1 MIFSSSHDHGPAL
14 SFFHTA
20 TITGQFYHFLKQPRS
35 RVCVIIFF
43 ILPRSRASFIIYPSS
58 HEHGPALS
66 FYTATITGQFYH
78 FLKQPRSRACV
89 IIFSYCHDHGPVLS
103 FSQAA
108 TITGLRYHF
117 FYTATITGQFYHLPK
132 QPRTRACVIIL
143 YCHDHGP
150 VLSFPQAATITGL
163 RYNFFFFYTAS
174 ITGQISHFLMLPRSR
189 ASVSFSSSHDHG
201 PAL

>member
-35 RVCVIIFF
+35 RTCVIIFF
-43 ILPRSRASFIIYPSS
+43 I
-58 HEHGPALS
+58 
-66 FYTATITGQFYH
+66 
-78 FLKQPRSRACV
+78 FL
-89 IIFSYCHDHGPVLS
+89 YCHDLGPVLS

-117 FYTATITGQFYHLPK
+117 FFIYTATIMGQFYHLPK

-163 RYNFFFFYTAS
+163 RYHFFKFFLFIFIFFLFYFFYTAS

>member
-35 RVCVIIFF
+35 RACVIIFF
-43 ILPRSRASFIIYPSS
+43 
-58 HEHGPALS
+58 
-66 FYTATITGQFYH
+66 
-78 FLKQPRSRACV
+78 FLD
-89 IIFSYCHDHGPVLS
+89 CHDHGPVLS

-117 FYTATITGQFYHLPK
+117 LFLFFFFFI
-132 QPRTRACVIIL
+132 

-150 VLSFPQAATITGL
+150 VLSFTQAATKTGL
-163 RYNFFFFYTAS
+163 RY
-174 ITGQISHFLMLPRSR
+174 HFILPRSR
-189 ASVSFSSSHDHG
+189 ASFIISSSSHDHG
-201 PAL
+201 PALSFLFFFLYRLDHGPDFPFFLAASITGQRIIFKQPRSRACILM

>member
-1 MIFSSSHDHGPAL
+1 MLPRSRAHYMIFSSSHDHGPAL

-20 TITGQFYHFLKQPRS
+20 TITGQFH
-35 RVCVIIFF
+35 
-43 ILPRSRASFIIYPSS
+43 
-58 HEHGPALS
+58 
-66 FYTATITGQFYH
+66 H

-89 IIFSYCHDHGPVLS
+89 IIFFFFFFILPRSRASSIIFSSSHDHGSALTFF
-103 FSQAA
+103 FS
-108 TITGLRYHF
+108 
-117 FYTATITGQFYHLPK
+117 YTATITGQFYHLPK

-163 RYNFFFFYTAS
+163 RYHFFFFFSFFFYTAS

>member
-14 SFFHTA
+14 SFFKLPRSGASLSFTQAATITCLRYHFFFFPFYTA

-43 ILPRSRASFIIYPSS
+43 
-58 HEHGPALS
+58 
-66 FYTATITGQFYH
+66 FYI
-78 FLKQPRSRACV
+78 
-89 IIFSYCHDHGPVLS
+89 
-103 FSQAA
+103 
-108 TITGLRYHF
+108 
-117 FYTATITGQFYHLPK
+117 
-132 QPRTRACVIIL
+132 

-163 RYNFFFFYTAS
+163 RYHLFFIYTAS

>member
-43 ILPRSRASFIIYPSS
+43 IFYLLIFFYILPRSRASFIIYPSS

-89 IIFSYCHDHGPVLS
+89 INFFFFIPPRSRARFPIFSCCPDHGPAYH
-103 FSQAA
+103 FQAA
-108 TITGLRYHF
+108 TITGLHYNVM
-117 FYTATITGQFYHLPK
+117 YI
-132 QPRTRACVIIL
+132 
-143 YCHDHGP
+143 YCLDHGK
-150 VLSFPQAATITGL
+150 FRNRQ
-163 RYNFFFFYTAS
+163 
-174 ITGQISHFLMLPRSR
+174 
-189 ASVSFSSSHDHG
+189 
-201 PAL
+201 

>member
-1 MIFSSSHDHGPAL
+1 MLPRSRAHYMIFSSSHDHGPAL
-14 SFFHTA
+14 SFFHTT

-43 ILPRSRASFIIYPSS
+43 FIYILPRSRASFIIYPSS

-89 IIFSYCHDHGPVLS
+89 INFFFSYRLDHGPD
-103 FSQAA
+103 FP
-108 TITGLRYHF
+108 F
-117 FYTATITGQFYHLPK
+117 F
-132 QPRTRACVIIL
+132 
-143 YCHDHGP
+143 
-150 VLSFPQAATITGL
+150 
-163 RYNFFFFYTAS
+163 
-174 ITGQISHFLMLPRSR
+174 MLPRSR

>member
-14 SFFHTA
+14 SFFDTA

-35 RVCVIIFF
+35 RACVIIIFF
-43 ILPRSRASFIIYPSS
+43 YFLFFILPRSRASSIIFSSSHDHGSALSFVFFFFYIYILPRSRASFIIYPSS

-89 IIFSYCHDHGPVLS
+89 IIF
-103 FSQAA
+103 
-108 TITGLRYHF
+108 
-117 FYTATITGQFYHLPK
+117 
-132 QPRTRACVIIL
+132 
-143 YCHDHGP
+143 
-150 VLSFPQAATITGL
+150 
-163 RYNFFFFYTAS
+163 FFFYTAS

-201 PAL
+201 PAF

>member
-35 RVCVIIFF
+35 RACVIIFF
-43 ILPRSRASFIIYPSS
+43 LYCHDHGPVLSFSQAATITGLRYHFFFYILPRSRASFIIYPSS

-89 IIFSYCHDHGPVLS
+89 IISFFFFFFFIPPRSRARFPIFSCCLDHGPAYN
-103 FSQAA
+103 FQAA
-108 TITGLRYHF
+108 TITGLHYNVM
-117 FYTATITGQFYHLPK
+117 YI
-132 QPRTRACVIIL
+132 
-143 YCHDHGP
+143 YCLDHGK
-150 VLSFPQAATITGL
+150 FRNRQ
-163 RYNFFFFYTAS
+163 
-174 ITGQISHFLMLPRSR
+174 
-189 ASVSFSSSHDHG
+189 
-201 PAL
+201 

>member
-35 RVCVIIFF
+35 RACVIIFF
-43 ILPRSRASFIIYPSS
+43 LYCHDHGPVLSFSQAATITGLRYHFFFYILPRSRASFIIYPSS

-89 IIFSYCHDHGPVLS
+89 IIS
-103 FSQAA
+103 F
-108 TITGLRYHF
+108 F
-117 FYTATITGQFYHLPK
+117 
-132 QPRTRACVIIL
+132 
-143 YCHDHGP
+143 
-150 VLSFPQAATITGL
+150 
-163 RYNFFFFYTAS
+163 FFFFYTAS

>member
-35 RVCVIIFF
+35 RACVIIFSSSHEHGSASSF
-43 ILPRSRASFIIYPSS
+43 FFFVIYILPRSRASFIIYPSS

-89 IIFSYCHDHGPVLS
+89 IIFVVVFFLFFCFFVPPRSRARFPIFSCCLDHGPAYH
-103 FSQAA
+103 FQAA
-108 TITGLRYHF
+108 TITGLHYNVM
-117 FYTATITGQFYHLPK
+117 YI
-132 QPRTRACVIIL
+132 
-143 YCHDHGP
+143 YCLDHGKFRNRQQQFSAFTDATTANIKP
-150 VLSFPQAATITGL
+150 DVLSSETI
-163 RYNFFFFYTAS
+163 RYK
-174 ITGQISHFLMLPRSR
+174 LP
-189 ASVSFSSSHDHG
+189 VVT
-201 PAL
+201 

>member
-1 MIFSSSHDHGPAL
+1 MLPRSRAHYMIFSSSHDHGPAL

-35 RVCVIIFF
+35 RACVIIFF
-43 ILPRSRASFIIYPSS
+43 VF
-58 HEHGPALS
+58 
-66 FYTATITGQFYH
+66 
-78 FLKQPRSRACV
+78 FL
-89 IIFSYCHDHGPVLS
+89 YCHDHGPVLS

-117 FYTATITGQFYHLPK
+117 FFLYTATITAQFSHLPK

-163 RYNFFFFYTAS
+163 RYHFFCFFF
-174 ITGQISHFLMLPRSR
+174 
-189 ASVSFSSSHDHG
+189 
-201 PAL
+201 

>member
-35 RVCVIIFF
+35 RACVIIFF
-43 ILPRSRASFIIYPSS
+43 L
-58 HEHGPALS
+58 
-66 FYTATITGQFYH
+66 
-78 FLKQPRSRACV
+78 
-89 IIFSYCHDHGPVLS
+89 YCHNHGPVLS

-117 FYTATITGQFYHLPK
+117 FLYTATITGQFYHLPK

-163 RYNFFFFYTAS
+163 RYHFFFFFFLYRLDHGPDFPFSHAAS
-174 ITGQISHFLMLPRSR
+174 ITGQRIIFKQPRSR
-189 ASVSFSSSHDHG
+189 ACIIM
-201 PAL
+201 

>member
-1 MIFSSSHDHGPAL
+1 MLPRSRAHYMIFSSSHDHGPAL

-35 RVCVIIFF
+35 RVCVIIFY

-89 IIFSYCHDHGPVLS
+89 IIFFY
-103 FSQAA
+103 
-108 TITGLRYHF
+108 F
-117 FYTATITGQFYHLPK
+117 FY
-132 QPRTRACVIIL
+132 
-143 YCHDHGP
+143 
-150 VLSFPQAATITGL
+150 
-163 RYNFFFFYTAS
+163 FFIFFHTAS

-189 ASVSFSSSHDHG
+189 ASVSFSNSHDHG

>member
-20 TITGQFYHFLKQPRS
+20 TFTGQS
-35 RVCVIIFF
+35 
-43 ILPRSRASFIIYPSS
+43 
-58 HEHGPALS
+58 
-66 FYTATITGQFYH
+66 YH

-89 IIFSYCHDHGPVLS
+89 IFFFFFLYCHDHGPVLS

-108 TITGLRYHF
+108 TITGLRYHFF

-163 RYNFFFFYTAS
+163 RYHFFFFFYTAS

-201 PAL
+201 PAF

>member
-35 RVCVIIFF
+35 R
-43 ILPRSRASFIIYPSS
+43 
-58 HEHGPALS
+58 
-66 FYTATITGQFYH
+66 
-78 FLKQPRSRACV
+78 ACV
-89 IIFSYCHDHGPVLS
+89 II
-103 FSQAA
+103 
-108 TITGLRYHF
+108 F

-163 RYNFFFFYTAS
+163 RYHFFF
-174 ITGQISHFLMLPRSR
+174 IPPRSR
-189 ASVSFSSSHDHG
+189 ARFPIFSCCLDHG
-201 PAL
+201 PAYHFQAATITGLHYNVMYIYCLDHGKFRNRQ